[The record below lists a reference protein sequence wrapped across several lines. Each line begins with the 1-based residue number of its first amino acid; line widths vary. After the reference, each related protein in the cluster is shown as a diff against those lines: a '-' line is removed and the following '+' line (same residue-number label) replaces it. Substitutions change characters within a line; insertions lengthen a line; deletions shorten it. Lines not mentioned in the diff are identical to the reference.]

1 MTSPRS
7 LRLHLAQL
15 GLPPR
20 SVAVITIMDRVALMP
35 KEQHLLRFG
44 LTTLREGDVLSAR
57 ITNDDSF
64 TGYLCH
70 AV

>member
-20 SVAVITIMDRVALMP
+20 SVAVITDNGQGGFDAKGAAPASVWVNNIKRRGHPVSP
-35 KEQHLLRFG
+35 NYKR
-44 LTTLREGDVLSAR
+44 
-57 ITNDDSF
+57 
-64 TGYLCH
+64 
-70 AV
+70 